1 MFNKSSFFL
10 FIIVKLYIKFLIIQ
24 KLYERKGCLTRHPFH
39 YVYKEFRLYF
49 IPSNFILSKRN
60 PIVLMYFANLP
71 QRQFTRQYH
80 LPKTRITEKSHFI
93 YSPVIHLRTCMKRY
107 RR

>member
-49 IPSNFILSKRN
+49 ILSKRN
-60 PIVLMYFANLP
+60 PIVFSLSETNVIFLV
-71 QRQFTRQYH
+71 
-80 LPKTRITEKSHFI
+80 
-93 YSPVIHLRTCMKRY
+93 PVGIFVIDTG
-107 RR
+107 

>member
-24 KLYERKGCLTRHPFH
+24 KLYERKGCLTRYPFH

-60 PIVLMYFANLP
+60 PIVFSLSETNVIFLV
-71 QRQFTRQYH
+71 
-80 LPKTRITEKSHFI
+80 
-93 YSPVIHLRTCMKRY
+93 PVGIFVIDTG
-107 RR
+107 

>member
-60 PIVLMYFANLP
+60 PIVFSLSETNVIFLVP
-71 QRQFTRQYH
+71 VGIFVIIQDRKH
-80 LPKTRITEKSHFI
+80 LLSQELQQALQLLFHRI
-93 YSPVIHLRTCMKRY
+93 SP
-107 RR
+107 

>member
-10 FIIVKLYIKFLIIQ
+10 FIIVKLYITFLIIQ

-60 PIVLMYFANLP
+60 PIVFSLSETNVIFLV
-71 QRQFTRQYH
+71 
-80 LPKTRITEKSHFI
+80 
-93 YSPVIHLRTCMKRY
+93 PVGIFVIDTG
-107 RR
+107 